1 MPEEEIVDS
10 FSYKTESG
18 ERMRLELAATEPDE
32 AYQKQRARELHDHWA
47 TLVTRVKML
56 DFKQLKQVGRIDE
69 RHTIVLKL
77 DGVRLIPAFQFNE
90 QGKLKQNVIRINE
103 ELAPDVAP
111 WDAFGIWLRSPEWTG
126 IMIDRGDNAFCGIR
140 AVDMVDAP
148 YELLE
153 PLVFDAYNERDK

>member
-1 MPEEEIVDS
+1 LPEEEITDS
-10 FSYKTESG
+10 FSYKTDSG
-18 ERMRLELAATEPDE
+18 ENMRLELSALEPDE
-32 AYQKQRARELHDHWA
+32 AYRKHRARELHDHWT

-77 DGVRLIPAFQFNE
+77 DGVRLIPAFQFDAH
-90 QGKLKQNVIRINE
+90 GKLKQNVIRINE
-103 ELAPDVAP
+103 ELAPDVSP

-126 IMIDRGDNAFCGIR
+126 ILLGRDSGYFSGIR
-140 AVDMVDAP
+140 AIDLVDGP

-153 PLVFDAYNERDK
+153 PLVFDAYRE